1 MKILLPFA
9 IILILGTPFL
19 SCTPQ
24 DMPGLSQNNNSSQ
37 VVSTGDDDDIGPD
50 NDKDEDED

>member
-24 DMPGLSQNNNSSQ
+24 DMPQNNNSSH

>member
-1 MKILLPFA
+1 MKTLLPFA

-24 DMPGLSQNNNSSQ
+24 EMSNINQNTPSQI
-37 VVSTGDDDDIGPD
+37 VSTGDDDDIGPD

>member
-9 IILILGTPFL
+9 IILILGAPFL